1 MKNAI
6 VLLFA
11 GLLFLSSPGCAKKED
26 KADVKIPEL
35 DLEGVPSLTDDE
47 DDSSTTKAE

>member
-26 KADVKIPEL
+26 KADVPV
-35 DLEGVPSLTDDE
+35 EGLIIDNLPDLTDDE

>member
-1 MKNAI
+1 MKKAF

-26 KADVKIPEL
+26 KADDPVEG
-35 DLEGVPSLTDDE
+35 LEVEGLPSLTDDE